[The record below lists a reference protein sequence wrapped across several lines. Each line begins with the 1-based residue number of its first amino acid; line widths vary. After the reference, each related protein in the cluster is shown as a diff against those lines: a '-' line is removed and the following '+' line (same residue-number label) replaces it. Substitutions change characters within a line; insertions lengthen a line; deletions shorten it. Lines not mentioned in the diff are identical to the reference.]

1 MSLFNFPHTASI
13 DDLFR
18 LEAAQLEH
26 FSLLLPLPADAIIRI
41 DCRDLEIKGGP
52 AIASLDQ
59 SYVHTVT
66 WLVFGFN
73 HVTLYS
79 EGREVYRGSVP
90 AHISRQALA
99 DLESGVSASEVDDMV
114 ATATLEKTLDVAET
128 QTPTQQRAVPVIK
141 SLRKISDKIGLSEE
155 AIANQMIALNL
166 SVFKDGENGFYKAP
180 EADIEQWADRWSL
193 QFARQQRE
201 WLLREEETAAE
212 IPVETNGKV
221 EAESTASA
229 DFNTGDT
236 DDEPTL
242 IEEPVAEEA
251 TTQAVPALKFNKKP
265 RPSKEFTAKGYRDT
279 LNKALKGLTD
289 NPDEQLVICAAIASP
304 EESELGNTALELISG
319 LYSSADRQSKGARI
333 LKGLHTAAMQ
343 WMSDAKG
350 TVATPEPAATT

>member
-1 MSLFNFPHTASI
+1 MSLFNFPDIASI

-18 LEAAQLEH
+18 LEEARIERFKTLLEL
-26 FSLLLPLPADAIIRI
+26 SPDAILFLDPHLVLVIS
-41 DCRDLEIKGGP
+41 GGP
-52 AIASLDQ
+52 EIENLNPQ
-59 SYVHTVT
+59 LVHMHA
-66 WLVFGFN
+66 WLVLS
-73 HVTLYS
+73 TESIALYTRIYKGAVP
-79 EGREVYRGSVP
+79 EG
-90 AHISRQALA
+90 ISRQALA

-201 WLLREEETAAE
+201 WLLREEETTAGA
-212 IPVETNGKV
+212 PVETNGKV

-229 DFNTGDT
+229 DLNTGDT

-242 IEEPVAEEA
+242 IEEPVAEE
-251 TTQAVPALKFNKKP
+251 TTQTAPVLKFNKKP

-343 WMSDAKG
+343 WMSDAKEA
-350 TVATPEPAATT
+350 VATPEPAATT